1 MKIIRHTASDMR
13 SALRALRERLGPDAV
28 ILSSR
33 RAGAGVEVSA
43 AIDFDEQELAAA
55 KVVGFA
61 AASTPDA
68 LLTTEAQSTSADAS
82 TPPAIPAAFAHTS
95 PGAAQVC
102 AQAADGEAAL
112 PAETLGRELKTLRRM
127 LETQLAS
134 LAWNDL
140 TRRAPIHTEVL
151 RELTEIGISP
161 DLAAQVVAQLP
172 ANIEFSQ
179 ARRLAIANLSQRV
192 TVTGDRWLDH
202 GGHVALLGPTGV
214 GKTTSLAK
222 LAVRWTL
229 RHGAKELALV
239 AADTVRMGAQDQVRG
254 LGQLLGAPVHSL
266 DNFAELPALLA
277 RLREYRFVLIDTPGT
292 SQRDAQ
298 LARRLATL
306 AAAGPQLTSALVL
319 AASTQAGANEEIV
332 ARFAA
337 AKPASCVLTKID
349 ETTSLGGVLSV
360 VMRAALPVSYVSEGQ
375 RVPEDL
381 RPARALELVSSAV
394 QLAQVTGAAADED
407 LLRRRFG
414 DVAHALA

>member
-33 RAGAGVEVSA
+33 RTAAGVEVSA

-55 KVVGFA
+55 KAAGFA

-68 LLTTEAQSTSADAS
+68 VLTMPSPLASAAAS
-82 TPPAIPAAFAHTS
+82 MPPAIPAAFAHTS
-95 PGAAQVC
+95 PEAAQAC
-102 AQAADGEAAL
+102 AESAEGETAL
-112 PAETLGRELKTLRRM
+112 PADTLGRELKTLRRM

-192 TVTGDRWLDH
+192 AVTGDGWLEH

-229 RHGAKELALV
+229 RHGAKDLALV
-239 AADTVRMGAQDQVRG
+239 AADTIRMGAQDQVRG

-277 RLREYRFVLIDTPGT
+277 RLQSYRFVLIDTPGT

-298 LARRLATL
+298 LASRLATL

-337 AKPASCVLTKID
+337 AKPASCLLTKID

-360 VMRAALPVSYVSEGQ
+360 VMRAAVPVSYVSEGQ

-394 QLAQVTGAAADED
+394 QLAQVSGAAADED

>member
-13 SALRALRERLGPDAV
+13 SALRALRARLGPDAV

-33 RAGAGVEVSA
+33 RTADGVEVSA
-43 AIDFDEQELAAA
+43 AVDFDAQELANAQAA
-55 KVVGFA
+55 GFT
-61 AASTPDA
+61 ASATDA
-68 LLTTEAQSTSADAS
+68 PLVSDSALTAQAS
-82 TPPAIPAAFAHTS
+82 LSPAPMAAAFAHT
-95 PGAAQVC
+95 AAA
-102 AQAADGEAAL
+102 AQAAASTTDAQAPL
-112 PAETLGRELKTLRRM
+112 PADALGRELRTLRRM
-127 LETQLAS
+127 LETQLAA

-151 RELTEIGISP
+151 RELTEIGIAQ

-172 ANIEFSQ
+172 ANIEFST
-179 ARRLAIANLSQRV
+179 ARRLAIANLSQRLL
-192 TVTGDRWLDH
+192 VTGDRWLES
-202 GGHVALLGPTGV
+202 GGQIALVGPTGV
-214 GKTTSLAK
+214 GKTTTLAK

-229 RHGAKELALV
+229 RHGAKDLALI

-254 LGQLLGAPVHSL
+254 LGQLLGAPVHTL
-266 DNFAELPALLA
+266 DNFSELSALLA
-277 RLREYRFVLIDTPGT
+277 RLTKCRFVLIDTPGS

-298 LARRLATL
+298 LASRLATL
-306 AAAGPQLTSALVL
+306 VAAGPRLTTALVL
-319 AASTQAGANEEIV
+319 AASTQAGANDEIV
-332 ARFAA
+332 TRFAPAKA
-337 AKPASCVLTKID
+337 ATCLLTKID

-360 VMRAALPVSYVSEGQ
+360 VMRAALPVAYLSEGQ

-394 QLAQVTGAAADED
+394 QMAQVTGAAADED

>member
-13 SALRALRERLGPDAV
+13 SALRALRARLGPDAV

-33 RAGAGVEVSA
+33 RTAAGVEVSA
-43 AIDFDEQELAAA
+43 AIDFDAQELAAA
-55 KVVGFA
+55 QAAGFA
-61 AASTPDA
+61 ASSA
-68 LLTTEAQSTSADAS
+68 ADAS
-82 TPPAIPAAFAHTS
+82 LPAESAVLISPALPAAALPAAFAQVAS
-95 PGAAQVC
+95 AAAQS
-102 AQAADGEAAL
+102 AANTADAHGPL
-112 PAETLGRELKTLRRM
+112 PADALGRELRTLRRM
-127 LETQLAS
+127 LETQLAA

-151 RELTEIGISP
+151 RELTEIGISQ

-172 ANIEFSQ
+172 ANIEFST
-179 ARRLAIANLSQRV
+179 ARRLAIANHSQRLL
-192 TVTGDRWLDH
+192 VTGDRWLES
-202 GGHVALLGPTGV
+202 GGQVAFVGPTGV
-214 GKTTSLAK
+214 GKTTALAK

-229 RHGAKELALV
+229 RHGPKELALI

-254 LGQLLGAPVHSL
+254 LGQLLGAPVHTL
-266 DNFAELPALLA
+266 DNFGELPALLA
-277 RLREYRFVLIDTPGT
+277 RLTQCRLLLIDTPGS

-298 LARRLATL
+298 LAGRLAAL
-306 AAAGPQLTSALVL
+306 AAAGPRLTTALVL

-332 ARFAA
+332 TRFAPARPA
-337 AKPASCVLTKID
+337 ACLLTKID

-360 VMRAALPVSYVSEGQ
+360 VMRASLPIAYISEGQ

-394 QLAQVTGAAADED
+394 QMAQVTGAAADED